1 MIVKDYNKKYNG
13 LIDIL
18 KFIFSGLIVFSHGI
32 FLANDGEKL
41 ILNTLTDRWN
51 IYKWADDEKHTKS
64 IANCL

>member
-32 FLANDGEKL
+32 FWQMMEKNLFLAMN
-41 ILNTLTDRWN
+41 
-51 IYKWADDEKHTKS
+51 
-64 IANCL
+64 

>member
-41 ILNTLTDRWN
+41 IFGYGLIGVEFFFVVSGYLLMNT
-51 IYKWADDEKHTKS
+51 IYSHH
-64 IANCL
+64 

>member
-41 ILNTLTDRWN
+41 VLNTLTDR
-51 IYKWADDEKHTKS
+51 
-64 IANCL
+64 